1 MMEQMVALAGPRG
14 SGKTTIAQYL
24 VDDHGFERLAF
35 SDVLREIAMLA
46 GSERVNDRQYLSD
59 LGRALRFYEPE
70 FLLNAMRT
78 KISQS
83 NKKVV
88 IEDVRFPEEL
98 VFCQING
105 IFAVYLDVK
114 EDEQLRR
121 IQRRDGCSLE
131 VARRSAAMEDNHL
144 LNRSADWHKVIKSEG
159 DFRNLAAM
167 IVTLDTMRGPE
178 KRPNAP
184 MPATDQF
191 SIGNR
196 AGDSLKTWPQHKNRQ
211 RY

>member
-1 MMEQMVALAGPRG
+1 MMGQMVALAGPRG
-14 SGKTTIAQYL
+14 SGKSTIAQHL

-46 GSERVNDRQYLSD
+46 GLEWVNDRQYLSD
-59 LGRALRFYEPE
+59 LGRVLRFYEPE

-83 NKKVV
+83 ITKVV
-88 IEDVRFPEEL
+88 VEDVRFPEEL
-98 VFCQING
+98 MFCQING

-144 LNRSADWHKVIKSEG
+144 LNRSADWNKIISTEG
-159 DFRNLAAM
+159 DFQELAARIASLVSAHERRVPPECIGAQQTSPLLDM
-167 IVTLDTMRGPE
+167 IPKQAPE
-178 KRPNAP
+178 RSV
-184 MPATDQF
+184 F
-191 SIGNR
+191 
-196 AGDSLKTWPQHKNRQ
+196 
-211 RY
+211 

>member
-1 MMEQMVALAGPRG
+1 MMGQMLALAGPRG
-14 SGKTTIAQYL
+14 SGKSTIAQHL

-59 LGRALRFYEPE
+59 LGRVLRFYEPE

-78 KISQS
+78 KIDGTK
-83 NKKVV
+83 KKVV
-88 IEDVRFPEEL
+88 IEDVRFPDEL
-98 VFCQING
+98 AFCQIND

-144 LNRSADWHKVIKSEG
+144 LNRSADWNKIIKSEG
-159 DFRNLAAM
+159 DFRDLATM
-167 IVTLDTMRGPE
+167 IVTLDSTRE
-178 KRPNAP
+178 SQKCPNAP
-184 MPATDQF
+184 VLARDQF
-191 SIGNR
+191 SLGGESGR
-196 AGDSLKTWPQHKNRQ
+196 AS
-211 RY
+211 

>member
-1 MMEQMVALAGPRG
+1 MMEQIVALAGPRG
-14 SGKTTIAQYL
+14 SGKSTIAQHL
-24 VDDHGFERLAF
+24 VNDHGFERLAF

-59 LGRALRFYEPE
+59 LGRVLRFYEPE

-98 VFCQING
+98 MFCQING

-144 LNRSADWHKVIKSEG
+144 LNRSADWNKIISTEG
-159 DFRNLAAM
+159 DFRELAARIASLVSAHERRVCPGCIGAQQPSPLLDM
-167 IVTLDTMRGPE
+167 IPKQAPE
-178 KRPNAP
+178 RNV
-184 MPATDQF
+184 F
-191 SIGNR
+191 
-196 AGDSLKTWPQHKNRQ
+196 
-211 RY
+211 

>member
-35 SDVLREIAMLA
+35 SDVLREMAMLA

-59 LGRALRFYEPE
+59 LGRVLRFYEPE

-83 NKKVV
+83 NKKMV

-144 LNRSADWHKVIKSEG
+144 LNRSADWNKIISTEG
-159 DFRNLAAM
+159 DFREIAARIASLASAHERRVCPECIGAQQPSPLLDM
-167 IVTLDTMRGPE
+167 IPKQAPE
-178 KRPNAP
+178 RNV
-184 MPATDQF
+184 F
-191 SIGNR
+191 
-196 AGDSLKTWPQHKNRQ
+196 
-211 RY
+211 